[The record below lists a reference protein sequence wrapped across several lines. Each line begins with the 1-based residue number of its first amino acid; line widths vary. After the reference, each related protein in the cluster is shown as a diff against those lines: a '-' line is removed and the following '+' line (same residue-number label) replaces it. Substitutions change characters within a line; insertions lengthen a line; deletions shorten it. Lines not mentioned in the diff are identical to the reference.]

1 MKKDMIY
8 LLVYLFTEFF
18 NYTLAYVVIFHAPLL
33 RKKKIWTLF
42 VVILYIFHLLIMQY
56 VDMEA
61 SNAVSIITMLV
72 IPMFL
77 LETRRMDFFLLYP
90 FIVIVSSVIGISFSF
105 LLATILNIPEH
116 NIAMG
121 NWYTILCQ
129 SIQSIVLLIIAGY
142 RKIKKKDNFQVSLD
156 WKQYVLFYIVVV
168 SLFFMLAPIQGLT
181 KKYSSDQ
188 YINLSGLF
196 VSIACIVLVLVTIW
210 QGIIVNRE
218 IQLKKLN
225 KKNEKYI
232 KLQKEYYEN
241 LLKQDEKMRRF
252 RHDMNAHI
260 MVIKAQCQNGD
271 YNELENYLQCIVE
284 ESAVFSVESY
294 TGNKSVDAV
303 LRQLFEQAKE
313 QQINVEID
321 GRLPVEIR
329 ISEFDL
335 CTILSNLVTNAIEA
349 CGKISESSGRNI
361 KILTEVYNEQI
372 FISVKNTIAGNII
385 LKDNHLITTKED
397 KKIHGIGSGNV
408 ENTVKK
414 YDGIIEYQYDKS
426 WFIAEVII

>member
-1 MKKDMIY
+1 M
-8 LLVYLFTEFF
+8 
-18 NYTLAYVVIFHAPLL
+18 
-33 RKKKIWTLF
+33 
-42 VVILYIFHLLIMQY
+42 
-56 VDMEA
+56 
-61 SNAVSIITMLV
+61 
-72 IPMFL
+72 
-77 LETRRMDFFLLYP
+77 
-90 FIVIVSSVIGISFSF
+90 
-105 LLATILNIPEH
+105 
-116 NIAMG
+116 
-121 NWYTILCQ
+121 
-129 SIQSIVLLIIAGY
+129 
-142 RKIKKKDNFQVSLD
+142 
-156 WKQYVLFYIVVV
+156 
-168 SLFFMLAPIQGLT
+168 
-181 KKYSSDQ
+181 
-188 YINLSGLF
+188 
-196 VSIACIVLVLVTIW
+196 
-210 QGIIVNRE
+210 
-218 IQLKKLN
+218 
-225 KKNEKYI
+225 
-232 KLQKEYYEN
+232 
-241 LLKQDEKMRRF
+241 KQDEKMRRF